1 MLYKLRVLIDYEK
14 DVFREILIRSDQHF
28 IDLNYAIIKAFQFSG
43 DQMSSFYISNED
55 WEKGEEIVQFEMD
68 AEDEIR
74 SMENTR
80 LDEII
85 NAKNKNVLF
94 VYDFLRLW
102 IFYIELIS
110 INKNIPLGDYPVV
123 IASIGTPPNEEEKSI
138 DFEMPS
144 DHIGEDDELDPE
156 LRELLGG
163 GDDDD
168 DESDYI
174 DPDDMSSYY

>member
-28 IDLNYAIIKAFQFSG
+28 IDLNYAIIKAFEFSG
-43 DQMSSFYISNED
+43 DQMTSFYMSNED

-68 AEDEIR
+68 SEDEVR
-74 SMENTR
+74 SMENTT
-80 LDEII
+80 LEEMF
-85 NAKNKNVLF
+85 NAKKKNALF

-110 INKNIPLGDYPVV
+110 IDKKESHGDYPMVV
-123 IASIGTPPNEEEKSI
+123 ASIGIPPNEEEKSI